1 LNNQHQSITTMY
13 FSRYLVYLLIPILFT
28 ACKGLKNTTASSKE
42 KPKILWFDSEANFKR
57 FSSKDSICYYL
68 DKAKG
73 AGFNEIVVD
82 VRPVQGD
89 VLYKSKILEPLT
101 DFGDGYEYKRDWDYL
116 QFFIDE
122 ARKRALKITV
132 SASIM
137 PVGLLHTKSGPAY
150 RSKYWDDKISIG
162 NTPEGLK
169 NMKEMDYVGVFL
181 NPNLSSVRTLV
192 KSYVHEIVSN
202 YDFDSFALDY
212 CRFADVRF
220 DFSDSSRVAF
230 EKYINKKVERF
241 PEDIFSYNS
250 KKERVPGKYYKE
262 WWEFRAMTVRD
273 IVRELKQVI
282 KSRKPDMKLTYW
294 AASWIN
300 GTYVNG
306 QNWAS
311 KGYFD
316 AAKSYPEWATE
327 NYKNAGFADELDA
340 FMVGAYLNDLYGMDN
355 NESIEY
361 ALDRANKVIGKDT
374 KVYGSLYALNHKE
387 NIADAVYL
395 TLEKSAG
402 LMVFDIVQVINFNL
416 WDSIKE
422 GIDRAESHEKI

>member
-1 LNNQHQSITTMY
+1 MRFLTTLIY
-13 FSRYLVYLLIPILFT
+13 ILVPLLFT
-28 ACKGLKNTTASSKE
+28 ACSSVKKMETGATE
-42 KPKILWFDSEANFKR
+42 KPKMLWFDSEANFKR
-57 FSSKDSICYYL
+57 FSSKDSIRYYL
-68 DKAKG
+68 DKAK
-73 AGFNEIVVD
+73 ATGFNEIVVD

-101 DFGDGYEYKRDWDYL
+101 SFGDGYTYKRDWDYL

-122 ARKRALKITV
+122 ARKRSLKITV

-137 PVGLLHTKSGPAY
+137 PVGILHTKSGPAY
-150 RSKYWDDKISIG
+150 RSSFWDDKIAIG

-169 NMKEMDYVGVFL
+169 NMKETDYMGVFL
-181 NPNLSSVRTLV
+181 NPNLASVRGLV
-192 KSYVHEIVSN
+192 KSYVDEIVSN
-202 YDFDSFALDY
+202 YEFDSFALDY

-230 EKYINKKVERF
+230 EKYIGKSVEKF
-241 PEDIFSYNS
+241 PDDIFSYNS

-273 IVRELKQVI
+273 IVHELRQTVKA
-282 KSRKPDMKLTYW
+282 RKPNVNLTYW

-300 GTYVNG
+300 ATYVNG

-311 KGYFD
+311 KGSFD
-316 AAKSYPEWATE
+316 AAKSYPEWATD

-340 FMVGAYLNDLYGMDN
+340 FIVGAYLTDLYGLDN

-361 ALDRANKVIGKDT
+361 ALDRANKLIGKST
-374 KVYGSLYALNHKE
+374 KVYGSLYGLSNKDTME
-387 NIADAVYL
+387 EAVYL
-395 TLEKSAG
+395 TMQKSAG
-402 LMVFDIVQVINFNL
+402 LMVFDIVQVIDFDL
-416 WDSIKE
+416 WADIKK
-422 GIDRAESHEKI
+422 GIDRAEADGKIEQ